1 LDYAAFLRSA
11 ERAELPPVVLIHG
24 SDAQL
29 LDDALVAAT
38 RALFSDD
45 PGLAAMGREVLD
57 ARETPPET
65 VAASAMTLPLVAAR
79 RLVAVRHAQALAARS
94 AEALIEYLKDPNPT
108 ACLLLLADDALE
120 AGRDG
125 KPHWLVQAVPR
136 ASIVALPTR
145 RGRDLEAWLVQ
156 RAGVEDL
163 EVSDDAARLLVEW
176 VGDDTAALL
185 GETRKAAL
193 AGGATNRSVGVRE
206 VTAVVGAH
214 RVDDVFELTRSIER
228 RDVGLALRTLD
239 RLLSTEEPIR
249 LLALLATEVRLW
261 WSIQELGRRGQ
272 SVTEIAR
279 TLRRPPGVVAPRLA
293 RVGDTTAAT
302 LAAKLSRCWAVE
314 LRLKSGGEPRAE
326 LTALVAEL
334 CS

>member
-1 LDYAAFLRSA
+1 LDYASFLRSA

-24 SDAQL
+24 SDPQL
-29 LDDALVAAT
+29 LDDALGAAT
-38 RALFSDD
+38 RALFVD
-45 PGLAAMGREVLD
+45 PALAPMGREVLD

-65 VAASAMTLPLVAAR
+65 IAAAAMTLPLGVPR

-94 AEALIEYLKDPNPT
+94 AESLIAYLGDPNPA
-108 ACLLLLADDALE
+108 ACLLLLADDSLE

-136 ASIVALPTR
+136 AGIVALPTR
-145 RGRDLEAWLVQ
+145 RGRDLQAWLVQ
-156 RAGVEDL
+156 RAGAEGV
-163 EVSDDAARLLVEW
+163 EVSDDAAQLLVEW

-185 GETRKAAL
+185 GEARKAAL
-193 AGGATNRSVGVRE
+193 AGGGTNRSVGVRE

-214 RVDDVFELTRSIER
+214 RVENVFELTRAIER

-239 RLLSTEEPIR
+239 RLLGTEEPIR
-249 LLALLATEVRLW
+249 LVALLATEVRLW
-261 WSIQELGRRGQ
+261 WSIQELGGRGQ

-279 TLRRPPGVVAPRLA
+279 ALRRPPAVVAPRLA
-293 RVGDTTAAT
+293 RVVDTSVAS
-302 LAAKLSRCWAVE
+302 LAHKLSRCWAVE
-314 LRLKSGGEPRAE
+314 LRLKSGGQPRAE
-326 LTALVAEL
+326 LTALVVEL